1 MDKSTVVKA
10 ICLHYIIFR
19 CKAELDQLKSGLGAL
34 GVANSMQAN
43 PILFEK
49 MFTVS
54 GQVKLTPG
62 ESFCGAQ

>member
-19 CKAELDQLKSGLGAL
+19 CKAELDQLKSGLGTL
-34 GVANSMQAN
+34 EVANAMQAN
-43 PILFEK
+43 PVLFEK
-49 MFTVS
+49 MFTAN

-62 ESFCGAQ
+62 ESFCEAQ